1 MLDQKTTKNETL
13 IKRLFSVGAHFG
25 YSKSRSHPSMRNFI
39 FGFKN
44 RDAVIDL
51 DQTVGQLEKATEFI
65 SGLASAG
72 KEILLVG
79 NKNEARGIVSRGA
92 ESIGMPYVTS
102 RWLGGTFTNWP
113 QIKSR
118 IDRMQDLKSKK
129 DKGELA
135 IYTKKERLLF
145 DREITRLER
154 YLLSL
159 ANMAKLPSAVVVID
173 PRQEAIVVAEA
184 MRVGV
189 PVVALAGSDCDLAG
203 VAYPVV
209 ANDANVKSI
218 QFFVDQI
225 ISAYQA
231 GQKEAQTLRNNNTND
246 TNNGDRRTN

>member
-1 MLDQKTTKNETL
+1 MLSQKSTQTDTL
-13 IKRLFSVGAHFG
+13 IKQLFGVGAHFG
-25 YSKSRSHPSMRNFI
+25 YSKSRSHPAMRNFI
-39 FGFKN
+39 YGFKN

-51 DQTVGQLEKATEFI
+51 EQTVAQLELAKEFI
-65 SGLASAG
+65 SGLAAAG
-72 KEILLVG
+72 KEMLLVG
-79 NKNEARGIVSRGA
+79 NKNEARGIVARAA
-92 ESIGMPYVTS
+92 ESLGLPYVAS

-118 IDRMQDLKSKK
+118 IDRMHDLKAQK

-135 IYTKKERLLF
+135 VYTKKERLLF

-159 ANMAKLPSAVVVID
+159 SNLAKLPAAVVVID

-184 MRVGV
+184 RRVGV

-218 QFFVDQI
+218 QFFIDQI
-225 ISAYQA
+225 VSAYQA
-231 GQKEAQTLRNNNTND
+231 GQKEAQMLKVTSDNQ
-246 TNNGDRRTN
+246 